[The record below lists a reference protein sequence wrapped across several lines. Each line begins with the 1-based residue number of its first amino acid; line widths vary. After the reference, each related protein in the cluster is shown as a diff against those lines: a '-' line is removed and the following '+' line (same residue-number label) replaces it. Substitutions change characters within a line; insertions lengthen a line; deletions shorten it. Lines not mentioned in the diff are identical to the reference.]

1 MNDLLREFLLEAD
14 ELIDSLFQDI
24 AELEQKFQQGPAR
37 RELIGRIFRNAHTIK
52 GTASAAELAV
62 TTAIAHEFEALLDAV
77 RMGRVTLD
85 GLMIG
90 LFVDAAAAI
99 DESLR
104 AAARAESLSLPVSL
118 IDRLRHALRPGEER
132 DGAEAERVLSLLPPD
147 VARTLSQYEHQR
159 LREAVMEGS
168 NLFLITVD
176 FNLEDFDESFRRM
189 SAALTE
195 RGELISTL
203 PGLEA
208 SAPDQMNFRIV
219 HATVESAS
227 DLNER
232 IGPFQPTDVATL
244 VANEPEPQIPQQTR
258 PEFDDEDVASS
269 PVDRPAF
276 SSSPVVRVDLRE
288 LDRLIMA
295 THELMTDSLAALDLT
310 LSMDLARRQRTEL
323 EIRASRIKRRFVDL
337 EERLTELRMIS
348 LEQTLS
354 RAARAGTIAARTLGK
369 DVEIVF
375 LGGDVRIDKSVADAI
390 SDPLLHIIR
399 NAVSHGAEPLE
410 QRLEKGKGERGK
422 IVIEALAEGS
432 RVRLRVTDDGR
443 GIDPDRVAA
452 VAVERGVIEH
462 GVTLTKQQSL
472 KLIFRPGFSTAE
484 SVSSV
489 SGRGVGLDVVE
500 KAVEQVGGE
509 LRVWSEAGAGTT
521 FEMLLPT
528 TLSLAP
534 SLLVSA
540 AGYRYAIDASHIV
553 EAGYLTPD
561 QIFESEG
568 VEGVEWRG
576 QKMPLVHLR
585 TLLGHTRDETPVRR
599 HHVVISHIAGQ
610 EQLELQSES
619 DEPSGHAAVLVDNWQ
634 GHSEVLVRSLGR
646 HAARWRGISGAADLR
661 DGAFALVLDLPR
673 LLEMQLNS

>member
-1 MNDLLREFLLEAD
+1 LV
-14 ELIDSLFQDI
+14 DSLFQDI

-52 GTASAAELAV
+52 GTASAAELPV

-77 RMGRVTLD
+77 RMGKVTLD
-85 GLMIG
+85 GLMIR
-90 LFVDAAAAI
+90 LFVDAAASI

-104 AAARAESLSLPVSL
+104 AASRAESFSLPVSL
-118 IDRLRHALRPGEER
+118 IDRLRNAIRPGEER
-132 DGAEAERVLSLLPPD
+132 DEAEAERVLSLLPLD
-147 VARTLSQYEHQR
+147 VGRTLSHYEHQR

-219 HATVESAS
+219 HATVESTS

-232 IGPFQPTDVATL
+232 LEPFQPTFVTTL
-244 VANEPEPQIPQQTR
+244 AAREPEPQLTQEAQA
-258 PEFDDEDVASS
+258 EFEDKDVASL

-276 SSSPVVRVDLRE
+276 SASPVVRVDLRE

-323 EIRASRIKRRFVDL
+323 EIRSSRIKRRFVDL

-354 RAARAGTIAARTLGK
+354 RAARAGAIAARTLGK

-399 NAVSHGAEPLE
+399 NAVSHGAEPPE
-410 QRLEKGKGERGK
+410 QRREKGKDERGK
-422 IVIEALAEGS
+422 IVIEAIAEGS

-462 GVTLTKQQSL
+462 GVSLTKQQSL
-472 KLIFRPGFSTAE
+472 RLIFRPGFSTAE

-500 KAVEQVGGE
+500 RAVEQVGGE
-509 LRVWSEAGAGTT
+509 LRVWSDSGAGTT
-521 FEMLLPT
+521 FELFLPT

-561 QIFESEG
+561 QIVENEG
-568 VEGVEWRG
+568 SKGIEWRG
-576 QKMPLVHLR
+576 QRMPLVHLR
-585 TLLGHTRDETPVRR
+585 TLLGHTRDDRSVRR

-610 EQLELQSES
+610 EHLELQSES
-619 DEPSGHAAVLVDNWQ
+619 DEPSGNAAVVVDSWH

-646 HAARWRGISGAADLR
+646 HAARWRGISGAAELR